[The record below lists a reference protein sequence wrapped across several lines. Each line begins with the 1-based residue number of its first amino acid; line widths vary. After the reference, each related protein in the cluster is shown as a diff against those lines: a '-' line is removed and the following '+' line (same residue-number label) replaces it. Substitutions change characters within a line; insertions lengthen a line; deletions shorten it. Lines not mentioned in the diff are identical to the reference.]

1 MGAPVTKPQA
11 TAPVTKPQA
20 TAPVTK
26 PEATAERS
34 GPPTELS
41 KLSKRNSRLEVVDD
55 RVSVL
60 QRKLADAEEKLHDL
74 LHTSLYPSSDPKL
87 KKLTRRIAKIKK
99 LLSTLHRERYQARR
113 SIHHG

>member
-55 RVSVL
+55 RVAVL
-60 QRKLADAEEKLHDL
+60 QRKLADTEEKLHDL
-74 LHTSLYPSSDPKL
+74 LQTSLFPNSDPKL
-87 KKLTRRIAKIKK
+87 KKLTRLIARIKK
-99 LLSTLHRERYQARR
+99 KLTTLHLGHYQARH
-113 SIHHG
+113 SIHLG